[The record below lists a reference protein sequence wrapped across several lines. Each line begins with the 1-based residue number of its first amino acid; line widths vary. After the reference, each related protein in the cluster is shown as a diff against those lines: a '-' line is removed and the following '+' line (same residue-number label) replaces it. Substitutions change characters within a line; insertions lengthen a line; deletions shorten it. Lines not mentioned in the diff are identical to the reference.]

1 VQFEDLAGAVELR
14 DSPAGTIV
22 EQLRGR
28 QTVVIHETTSICSMG
43 DQDVPRT
50 GCGRDG
56 YEAAVDFL
64 RRQGELG
71 DDFEPW
77 APVLGVW
84 ARVTTGGGV
93 EGWVLVHA
101 VILGI

>member
-1 VQFEDLAGAVELR
+1 MAVINEMR
-14 DSPAGTIV
+14 SV
-22 EQLRGR
+22 
-28 QTVVIHETTSICSMG
+28 CSDG
-43 DQDVPRT
+43 GQEASRT
-50 GCGRDG
+50 GCGEDG
-56 YEAAVDFL
+56 YEVQVAFL

-77 APVLGVW
+77 APVLGIW
-84 ARVTTGGGV
+84 ARVTTGDGT